1 MFDKLDDM
9 LIHYEELMR
18 MLGDP
23 DVTQDT
29 KRFTKLM
36 KEQAELAPIVEAY
49 KQYKQAKQDVEDSL
63 AMLEEENDEEMR
75 EMAKEELSDAKKR
88 IEELEHELKILL
100 LPKDPNDDKNII
112 LEIRAGAGGD
122 EAALFAAELYRMYS
136 NYADSQHWKVEIIS
150 INENG
155 IGGFKEVVAMVTGKG
170 AYSKLKYESGVH
182 RVQRVPETESGGRIH
197 TSTATVAVMPEA
209 EEVDVQIDMNDCR
222 IDVMR
227 ASGNGGQCVNTTDSA
242 VRLTHIPT
250 GIVIYSQTE
259 KSQLQNK
266 EKALLTQLD
275 EIAKQDLCLAFSGG
289 VDSSLL
295 LKLVMDASAKYG
307 TKVYAVTF
315 QTRLHPPCDLETA
328 TRVAKEVGAVH
339 EVLFVDELEQ
349 EAIRYNPENRCYL
362 CKHYLFGKLLE
373 FARDHGVTQVLDGT
387 NEDDLHVY
395 RPGRK
400 ALREYGVISPLAA
413 CHVTKTEVKALAA
426 KYGVSV
432 AHRPS
437 TPCMATRL
445 PYGAE
450 IDYDVL
456 DRIADGEAWLH
467 TLFGAE
473 ENLRLRVHGD
483 VVRLE
488 ISPERM
494 GEVLEK
500 REEMIAYLKKLGFS
514 YLTMDLEG
522 FRSGSMDEKITQKE
536 ETK

>member
-1 MFDKLDDM
+1 MELQEKKKNRTEQKTDM
-9 LIHYEELMR
+9 
-18 MLGDP
+18 
-23 DVTQDT
+23 
-29 KRFTKLM
+29 
-36 KEQAELAPIVEAY
+36 
-49 KQYKQAKQDVEDSL
+49 
-63 AMLEEENDEEMR
+63 
-75 EMAKEELSDAKKR
+75 
-88 IEELEHELKILL
+88 
-100 LPKDPNDDKNII
+100 
-112 LEIRAGAGGD
+112 
-122 EAALFAAELYRMYS
+122 
-136 NYADSQHWKVEIIS
+136 
-150 INENG
+150 
-155 IGGFKEVVAMVTGKG
+155 
-170 AYSKLKYESGVH
+170 
-182 RVQRVPETESGGRIH
+182 
-197 TSTATVAVMPEA
+197 
-209 EEVDVQIDMNDCR
+209 
-222 IDVMR
+222 
-227 ASGNGGQCVNTTDSA
+227 
-242 VRLTHIPT
+242 
-250 GIVIYSQTE
+250 
-259 KSQLQNK
+259 QNK

-450 IDYDVL
+450 INYDVL

-473 ENLRLRVHGD
+473 ENLRLRVHGCGA
-483 VVRLE
+483 
-488 ISPERM
+488 S
-494 GEVLEK
+494 
-500 REEMIAYLKKLGFS
+500 
-514 YLTMDLEG
+514 
-522 FRSGSMDEKITQKE
+522 
-536 ETK
+536 

>member
-1 MFDKLDDM
+1 MELQEKKKNRTEQKTDM
-9 LIHYEELMR
+9 
-18 MLGDP
+18 
-23 DVTQDT
+23 
-29 KRFTKLM
+29 
-36 KEQAELAPIVEAY
+36 
-49 KQYKQAKQDVEDSL
+49 
-63 AMLEEENDEEMR
+63 
-75 EMAKEELSDAKKR
+75 
-88 IEELEHELKILL
+88 
-100 LPKDPNDDKNII
+100 
-112 LEIRAGAGGD
+112 
-122 EAALFAAELYRMYS
+122 
-136 NYADSQHWKVEIIS
+136 
-150 INENG
+150 
-155 IGGFKEVVAMVTGKG
+155 
-170 AYSKLKYESGVH
+170 
-182 RVQRVPETESGGRIH
+182 
-197 TSTATVAVMPEA
+197 
-209 EEVDVQIDMNDCR
+209 
-222 IDVMR
+222 
-227 ASGNGGQCVNTTDSA
+227 
-242 VRLTHIPT
+242 
-250 GIVIYSQTE
+250 
-259 KSQLQNK
+259 QNK

-445 PYGAE
+445 PTGQ
-450 IDYDVL
+450 
-456 DRIADGEAWLH
+456 
-467 TLFGAE
+467 
-473 ENLRLRVHGD
+473 
-483 VVRLE
+483 
-488 ISPERM
+488 
-494 GEVLEK
+494 K
-500 REEMIAYLKKLGFS
+500 
-514 YLTMDLEG
+514 LTMTFWIGLRTAKHG
-522 FRSGSMDEKITQKE
+522 FIRCSVRKRISACVYMAMWCVLKLHRSVWGKCLRREKK
-536 ETK
+536 

>member
-1 MFDKLDDM
+1 MLSEAIRHIDKKTEQEYLYEKIHRGSSAADGFSDKKTSAILQERKTETMELQEKNRTEQKTDM
-9 LIHYEELMR
+9 
-18 MLGDP
+18 
-23 DVTQDT
+23 
-29 KRFTKLM
+29 
-36 KEQAELAPIVEAY
+36 
-49 KQYKQAKQDVEDSL
+49 
-63 AMLEEENDEEMR
+63 
-75 EMAKEELSDAKKR
+75 
-88 IEELEHELKILL
+88 
-100 LPKDPNDDKNII
+100 
-112 LEIRAGAGGD
+112 
-122 EAALFAAELYRMYS
+122 
-136 NYADSQHWKVEIIS
+136 
-150 INENG
+150 
-155 IGGFKEVVAMVTGKG
+155 
-170 AYSKLKYESGVH
+170 
-182 RVQRVPETESGGRIH
+182 
-197 TSTATVAVMPEA
+197 
-209 EEVDVQIDMNDCR
+209 
-222 IDVMR
+222 
-227 ASGNGGQCVNTTDSA
+227 
-242 VRLTHIPT
+242 
-250 GIVIYSQTE
+250 
-259 KSQLQNK
+259 QNK

-373 FARDHGVTQVLDGT
+373 FARDRGVTQVLDGT
-387 NEDDLHVY
+387 NEDDLYVY

-426 KYGVSV
+426 KYGVSI

-450 IDYDVL
+450 INYDVL

-467 TLFGAE
+467 TLLGAE

-488 ISPERM
+488 IAPERM
-494 GEVLEK
+494 GEERRNDCIFEK
-500 REEMIAYLKKLGFS
+500 ARLFLPDDGS
-514 YLTMDLEG
+514 G
-522 FRSGSMDEKITQKE
+522 GVPFRQYG
-536 ETK
+536 

>member
-1 MFDKLDDM
+1 MLSEAIRPIDKKTEQEYLYEKIHRGSSAADGFSDKKTSAILQERKTETMELQEKNRTEQKTDM
-9 LIHYEELMR
+9 
-18 MLGDP
+18 
-23 DVTQDT
+23 
-29 KRFTKLM
+29 
-36 KEQAELAPIVEAY
+36 
-49 KQYKQAKQDVEDSL
+49 
-63 AMLEEENDEEMR
+63 
-75 EMAKEELSDAKKR
+75 
-88 IEELEHELKILL
+88 
-100 LPKDPNDDKNII
+100 
-112 LEIRAGAGGD
+112 
-122 EAALFAAELYRMYS
+122 
-136 NYADSQHWKVEIIS
+136 
-150 INENG
+150 
-155 IGGFKEVVAMVTGKG
+155 
-170 AYSKLKYESGVH
+170 
-182 RVQRVPETESGGRIH
+182 
-197 TSTATVAVMPEA
+197 
-209 EEVDVQIDMNDCR
+209 
-222 IDVMR
+222 
-227 ASGNGGQCVNTTDSA
+227 
-242 VRLTHIPT
+242 
-250 GIVIYSQTE
+250 
-259 KSQLQNK
+259 QNK

-373 FARDHGVTQVLDGT
+373 FARDRGVTQVLDGT
-387 NEDDLHVY
+387 NEDDLYVY

-413 CHVTKTEVKALAA
+413 CHVTKTEVTALAA

-450 IDYDVL
+450 INYDVL

-467 TLFGAE
+467 TLLGAE

-488 ISPERM
+488 IAPERM